1 MGHQMFDYDAQLTDI
16 VFAYC
21 RERLS
26 MDPVPLDYGS
36 QLAIPSDKLAGLIRP
51 EGRDPKEILDFF
63 ETTLAPAVV
72 SIDSPGFLAF
82 IPNAP
87 TKNSLLFDMV
97 VACSGLNGT
106 SWLESSGVVVAEN
119 QALTFLADTA
129 GLPESSGGAFVS
141 GGSIGNLSSLTVAR
155 DVGRAK
161 HPELNPRDVRFAISS
176 DAHSSIGKALHVLDV
191 DTLVVETDDHRFTLP
206 ALEAALAN
214 DPHPENV
221 IGVVAT
227 AGTTNAGI
235 VDDLEGLGSYAR
247 EHELWFHIDGAYGG
261 AAIFSATHRHLFEGI
276 RHADSFIVDPHKWL
290 FAPLDCCALIYRNPT
305 VARKVLA
312 QQASYLDV
320 LHGSSDDDYE
330 WNPSDFGIHLSRR
343 ARGLPFGSRSS
354 RTDRPPT
361 SRQSKSPSTSPNALS
376 SSSKRAITWRWCAPR
391 ASPSSSFVAAAGMP
405 GGTTSGVGSFCV
417 ARSPSLRPPS
427 GRARRSDELP
437 SCTPIPPKRWSSR
450 FSIQCATSDRA
461 AGRLVVDFS
470 RRGRR
475 ERARRFRREFRAPR
489 DWRDTP

>member
-1 MGHQMFDYDAQLTDI
+1 MFDYDPELAEA
-16 VFAYC
+16 VFEYC

-26 MDPVPLDYGS
+26 LDPVPLDYGS
-36 QLAIPSDKLAGLIRP
+36 QMEIPMKELDTLITA
-51 EGRDPKEILDFF
+51 EGRNSEDVLEFF
-63 ETTLAPAVV
+63 KTTLAPAVV

-119 QALTFLADTA
+119 QALGYIADAA
-129 GLPESSGGAFVS
+129 GLPSGSGGAFVS
-141 GGSIGNLSSLTVAR
+141 GGSIGNLSSLTVGR

-161 HPELNPRDVRFAISS
+161 NSQLNPHDLRFAISS

-191 DTLVVETDDHRFTLP
+191 KTLVVETDDHRFTLS
-206 ALEAALAN
+206 ALEAALAA
-214 DPHPENV
+214 DPHPETV
-221 IGVVAT
+221 VGIVAT

-235 VDDLEGLGSYAR
+235 IDDLEGLGGYAR
-247 EHELWFHIDGAYGG
+247 EHGLWFHIDGAYGG
-261 AAIFSATHRHLFEGI
+261 AAIFSESHHQFLSGI

-320 LHGSSDDDYE
+320 LHEGSDEDYD

-343 ARGLPFGSRSS
+343 ARGLPFWFSLITNGTAAYQSAVQSAIDLAQRAERLIEASEDLEMVRPSS
-354 RTDRPPT
+354 LSIVLFRRKGWDAERYSEWSQSLL
-361 SRQSKSPSTSPNALS
+361 SRQIA
-376 SSSKRAITWRWCAPR
+376 
-391 ASPSSSFVAAAGMP
+391 FVTPTKWEGE
-405 GGTTSGVGSFCV
+405 TV
-417 ARSPSLRPPS
+417 ARMAFLHPNTT
-427 GRARRSDELP
+427 DEMVEEILA
-437 SCTPIPPKRWSSR
+437 SM
-450 FSIQCATSDRA
+450 
-461 AGRLVVDFS
+461 
-470 RRGRR
+470 
-475 ERARRFRREFRAPR
+475 R
-489 DWRDTP
+489 D

>member
-1 MGHQMFDYDAQLTDI
+1 MGHQMFEYDAQLAEA
-16 VFAYC
+16 VFDYC

-36 QLAIPSDKLAGLIRP
+36 QMEIPSDKLAGLMRP
-51 EGRDPKEILDFF
+51 QGNSPEEILDFF
-63 ETTLAPAVV
+63 KTTLAPAVV

-119 QALTFLADTA
+119 QALSFIAETA

-141 GGSIGNLSSLTVAR
+141 GGSIGNLSSLTVGR

-161 HPELNPRDVRFAISS
+161 RPELNPRDVRFAISS

-191 DTLVVETDDHRFTLP
+191 DTLVVDTEDHRFTLA
-206 ALEAALAN
+206 ALEMALAS

-221 IGVVAT
+221 IGIVAT

-247 EHELWFHIDGAYGG
+247 EHDLWFHIDGAYGG
-261 AAIFSATHRHLFEGI
+261 AGIFSATHRHLFEGI

-320 LHGSSDDDYE
+320 LHDSSDENYE

-343 ARGLPFGSRSS
+343 ARGLPFWFSLVTNGPAAYESAVQVAIDLAQ
-354 RTDRPPT
+354 RTQELIEESDHLEMVR
-361 SRQSKSPSTSPNALS
+361 
-376 SSSKRAITWRWCAPR
+376 
-391 ASPSSSFVAAAGMP
+391 PSSLSIVLYRRLGWSAERYNEWSQELLRKQIAFVTPTKWEGE
-405 GGTTSGVGSFCV
+405 TV
-417 ARSPSLRPPS
+417 ARIAFLHPNTT
-427 GRARRSDELP
+427 EEM
-437 SCTPIPPKRWSSR
+437 
-450 FSIQCATSDRA
+450 
-461 AGRLVVDFS
+461 VVEILNS
-470 RRGRR
+470 M
-475 ERARRFRREFRAPR
+475 R
-489 DWRDTP
+489 D